1 MKRQKIA
8 LRVQVNNSLCSLM
21 LQDALNPKVIMLFT
35 FMNTYSILKQN
46 KAKTFSWSKE
56 NLSILFCQW
65 LELEYSV
72 YSGELCWV
80 LFKHLH
86 ALLYHCR
93 VIIDYK
99 WEKKKLLLAYEQIA
113 ELQLYTTTRDATSLA
128 LFWNMNIH
136 SPLCMTCFVLQLI

>member
-1 MKRQKIA
+1 
-8 LRVQVNNSLCSLM
+8 M
-21 LQDALNPKVIMLFT
+21 LQDALNPKVITLFV

-99 WEKKKLLLAYEQIA
+99 WEKKKVASGLRANCWTPVVHYNQRRNFFGTLLKYE
-113 ELQLYTTTRDATSLA
+113 YTQSIVHDLLCAAANLRYTSSHPTSQSHRNY
-128 LFWNMNIH
+128 WK
-136 SPLCMTCFVLQLI
+136 